1 MIFWLGSFLLL
12 QIARLFFLL
21 RSAAS
26 FEGLSFQELTKA
38 FVYGIRFDA
47 SALAY
52 LFLAAVAVELALNI
66 LRSRSAATWT
76 RSFKVIGVSVF
87 FLISLIDAEYFHI
100 TQKRIDASILA
111 IGGDIG
117 DQARQLLENYSYVVL
132 IFLAVLFL
140 FWHLSGRV
148 KPEKRSR
155 FIFPFR
161 KLFFLVLSVPLAI
174 VLARGGI
181 QEKPI
186 KISSALVLGNPR
198 LITLS
203 LNTPFVVMQ
212 TLKKQ
217 EELVVYKD
225 YDLKTA
231 TKILREERPFSSQ
244 AQDLL
249 QNEEKANV
257 VLIILESFSVEYS
270 GFTPFLNSLK
280 QKGISF
286 EKHFAN
292 GRTSIE
298 AIPSLLAGLPSLMST
313 PYITSRYVNTPLNGI
328 PSLQTPA
335 QRDFLFFHG
344 ARKGSMYFDSFS
356 SFLGFTK
363 YYAKED
369 YSGDPAALYDWG
381 VHDHAFLDFSG
392 KVLSAQK
399 KAFFASIFTL
409 SSHQPFEIPA
419 SFSTTIAEAP
429 SPFARSLRYADY
441 SLQLF
446 FEKYSSQAWFKNTLF
461 ILTGD
466 HTSQCKGAEY
476 CSQTGSHRVPLILFH
491 GGKDLGAQRITKVTQ
506 HADIPATVADY
517 LGLDSSKLLPFGHS
531 ILDAG
536 DKGAALFSS
545 TDEVSAVFQDSYYR
559 LNSESFLRCE
569 MKDIGDA
576 NCAPADFQK
585 YASELKYL
593 KALRSYYS
601 QSLDQ
606 RRFN

>member
-12 QIARLFFLL
+12 QVSRLFFLL

-26 FEGLSFQELTKA
+26 FEGLGFLELSKA
-38 FVYGIRFDA
+38 FVYGFRFDA

-52 LFLAAVAVELALNI
+52 LFLAAVAVELLLNI
-66 LRSRSAATWT
+66 LRSRSATAWT
-76 RSFKVIGVSVF
+76 RSFKVLGVSAF
-87 FLISLIDAEYFHI
+87 FLLSIIDAEYFHI
-100 TQKRIDASILA
+100 TQKRIDASLLA

-117 DQARQLLENYSYVVL
+117 DQLNQLLANYSYVVL
-132 IFLAVLFL
+132 LFVAVLFF
-140 FWHLSGRV
+140 FWHLSGRI
-148 KPEKRSR
+148 KPEKVSR
-155 FIFPFR
+155 FVFPFR
-161 KLFFLVLSVPLAI
+161 KIFYLVLTVPLAI
-174 VLARGGI
+174 VLARGGF

-203 LNTPFVVMQ
+203 LSTPFVVMQ
-212 TLKKQ
+212 TLRKQ
-217 EELVVYKD
+217 EELVVYRD
-225 YDLKTA
+225 FDLKTA
-231 TKILREERPFSSQ
+231 TQILRSERPFANRSQ
-244 AQDLL
+244 GIISKEA
-249 QNEEKANV
+249 EANV
-257 VLIILESFSVEYS
+257 VLIILESFSTEYS

-280 QKGISF
+280 QRGISF
-286 EKHFAN
+286 ENHFAN

-298 AIPSLLAGLPSLMST
+298 AIPSLLAGLPSLMSS
-313 PYITSRYVNTPLNGI
+313 PYITSRYVSTPLYGI

-356 SFLGFTK
+356 SFLGFTN
-363 YYAKED
+363 YYSKED
-369 YSGDPAALYDWG
+369 YDGDSEALYDWG

-392 KVLSAQK
+392 KVLNTRK
-399 KAFFASIFTL
+399 KPFFASIFTL

-419 SFSTTIAEAP
+419 SFSTSIADAP
-429 SPFARSLRYADY
+429 TPFARSLRYADY

-446 FEKYSSQAWFKNTLF
+446 IEKYATQEWFKNTLF

-466 HTSQCKGAEY
+466 HTSQCRGEGY

-491 GGKDLGAQRITKVTQ
+491 GGKNLGAQRITKVTQ
-506 HADIPATVADY
+506 HADIPASVADY

-531 ILDAG
+531 ILDVG
-536 DKGAALFSS
+536 DKGIALLSS
-545 TDEVSAVFQDSYYR
+545 AGEVSGVFNDAYYR
-559 LNSESFLRCE
+559 LNNQEFLRCE
-569 MKDIGDA
+569 MQGVGEVA
-576 NCAPADFQK
+576 CVPADTRTHPQP
-585 YASELKYL
+585 LRYL
-593 KALRSYYS
+593 KALRSYFS

>member
-12 QIARLFFLL
+12 QVARLFFLL

-38 FVYGIRFDA
+38 FVYGCRFDA

-52 LFLAAVAVELALNI
+52 LFLAAVGVELALNI

-76 RSFKVIGVSVF
+76 RSFKVLGVSAF
-87 FLISLIDAEYFHI
+87 FLISIIDAEYFHI

-117 DQARQLLENYSYVVL
+117 DQIRQLLENYSYVVL
-132 IFLAVLFL
+132 IFFAVLFL

-148 KPEKRSR
+148 KPEKVSR

-217 EELVVYKD
+217 DELVVYKD
-225 YDLKTA
+225 FDLKAA
-231 TKILREERPFSSQ
+231 TQILREERPSS
-244 AQDLL
+244 AQVQSIL
-249 QNEEKANV
+249 QKDAKANV
-257 VLIILESFSVEYS
+257 VLIILESFSKEYS

-280 QKGISF
+280 QQGISF
-286 EKHFAN
+286 ENHFAN

-298 AIPSLLAGLPSLMST
+298 AIPSLLGGLPSLMSA
-313 PYITSRYVNTPLNGI
+313 PYITSRYVNTALNGI
-328 PSLQTPA
+328 PSLQVPE

-356 SFLGFTK
+356 TFLGFSN
-363 YYAKED
+363 YYGKED
-369 YSGDPAALYDWG
+369 YDGDPAALYDWG

-392 KVLSAQK
+392 KMLGARK
-399 KAFFASIFTL
+399 KPFFASIFTL

-429 SPFARSLRYADY
+429 TPFARSLRYADY

-446 FEKYSSQAWFKNTLF
+446 FEKYSSQPWFKNTLF

-491 GGKDLGAQRITKVTQ
+491 GGKNLGGQEISKITQ
-506 HADIPATVADY
+506 HADIPPSVADY
-517 LGLDSSKLLPFGHS
+517 LSLDASKLLPFGHS
-531 ILDAG
+531 ILDLS
-536 DKGAALFSS
+536 DKGVAQFSS
-545 TDEVSAVFQDSYYR
+545 TDEVSAVFSDAYYR
-559 LNSESFLRCE
+559 LNTESFLRCE
-569 MKDIGDA
+569 MQGIGDA
-576 NCAPADFQK
+576 SCAPADFEKHAQP
-585 YASELKYL
+585 LKYL
-593 KALRSYYS
+593 KALRSYFS
-601 QSLDQ
+601 QSLDL